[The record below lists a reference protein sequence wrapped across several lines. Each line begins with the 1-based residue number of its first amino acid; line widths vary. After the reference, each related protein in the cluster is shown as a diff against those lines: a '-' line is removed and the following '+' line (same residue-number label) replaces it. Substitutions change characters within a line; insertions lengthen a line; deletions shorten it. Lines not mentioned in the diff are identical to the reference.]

1 MNLCIT
7 EKPSVAKSVAD
18 AILGRSNYERK
29 DGYFE
34 GENLIVSWCVGHLIE
49 LAQPAA
55 YGSQYEKWNYNSLPV
70 MPERFQHVVK
80 EDTEEQFRVLENLMK
95 RNDVTELTCATDAG
109 REGELIFRLV
119 YDMAGC
125 TKPFKRL
132 WVSSMEDKAI
142 RDGFANMKD
151 GHEYDNLYRSALC
164 RQEADW
170 LVGINGTRLFTT
182 LYGGKVL
189 KVGRVQTPTLSMLV
203 DREMEI
209 TNFKP
214 QKYFL
219 THLISDRLDAVSEKT
234 GTKEEA
240 DHIVQDCSGSQATV
254 ASLVKEKKT
263 ASPPKLYDLTT
274 LQRDANRILGFTAKQ
289 TLEYTQSLYEDKLT
303 TYPRTD
309 SQFLSDDMET
319 TAGNVIGAICSV
331 IPFAHDIRTQPD
343 IRRVMNSKKVTDH
356 HAIIPTVEILN
367 ADLSALPDGERKV
380 LFLIADRLLCATGES
395 QEYESV
401 KAEILCNGHAFQAS
415 GRTVLKNG
423 FKDYEQKMKD
433 FFGVKVSNEN
443 GETEEEESVFLP
455 DLQEGMILTDFT
467 VRVTD
472 HMTKAQPHF
481 TEASLL
487 SAMERA
493 GSADIV
499 REVER
504 KGLGTPATRADI
516 IEKLVHDGFVKRE
529 KKQMVPTAD
538 GMKLITILP
547 DVIKSPKLTA
557 DWENTLSQIAVGE
570 VSAGEFMQGIKEMVN
585 GLIRNYHEVG
595 EEEKKM
601 FAGDYG
607 PSYQCPHCGGEVV
620 KGKFGLYCKGRCGMT
635 FGYAMGKA
643 LSENQVVSLLEG
655 KKILM
660 KGLKSNKSGIEKT
673 YDCYLIP
680 DGVQPYRFN
689 GKDGAEHSG
698 YQYKFK
704 IEFPKKKKK
713 AD

>member
-234 GTKEEA
+234 GTKRRQT
-240 DHIVQDCSGSQATV
+240 ISCW
-254 ASLVKEKKT
+254 T
-263 ASPPKLYDLTT
+263 A
-274 LQRDANRILGFTAKQ
+274 
-289 TLEYTQSLYEDKLT
+289 
-303 TYPRTD
+303 
-309 SQFLSDDMET
+309 M
-319 TAGNVIGAICSV
+319 
-331 IPFAHDIRTQPD
+331 AHRQPL
-343 IRRVMNSKKVTDH
+343 H
-356 HAIIPTVEILN
+356 
-367 ADLSALPDGERKV
+367 
-380 LFLIADRLLCATGES
+380 LL
-395 QEYESV
+395 
-401 KAEILCNGHAFQAS
+401 
-415 GRTVLKNG
+415 
-423 FKDYEQKMKD
+423 
-433 FFGVKVSNEN
+433 
-443 GETEEEESVFLP
+443 
-455 DLQEGMILTDFT
+455 
-467 VRVTD
+467 
-472 HMTKAQPHF
+472 
-481 TEASLL
+481 
-487 SAMERA
+487 
-493 GSADIV
+493 
-499 REVER
+499 
-504 KGLGTPATRADI
+504 
-516 IEKLVHDGFVKRE
+516 
-529 KKQMVPTAD
+529 
-538 GMKLITILP
+538 
-547 DVIKSPKLTA
+547 
-557 DWENTLSQIAVGE
+557 
-570 VSAGEFMQGIKEMVN
+570 
-585 GLIRNYHEVG
+585 
-595 EEEKKM
+595 
-601 FAGDYG
+601 
-607 PSYQCPHCGGEVV
+607 
-620 KGKFGLYCKGRCGMT
+620 
-635 FGYAMGKA
+635 
-643 LSENQVVSLLEG
+643 
-655 KKILM
+655 
-660 KGLKSNKSGIEKT
+660 
-673 YDCYLIP
+673 
-680 DGVQPYRFN
+680 
-689 GKDGAEHSG
+689 
-698 YQYKFK
+698 
-704 IEFPKKKKK
+704 
-713 AD
+713 